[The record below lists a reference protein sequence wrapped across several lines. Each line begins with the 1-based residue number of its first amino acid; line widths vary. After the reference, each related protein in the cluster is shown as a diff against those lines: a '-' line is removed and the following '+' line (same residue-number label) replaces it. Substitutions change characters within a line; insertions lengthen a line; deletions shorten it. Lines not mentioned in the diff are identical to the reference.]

1 MCEMLI
7 FLQQNPSTTWSTLLW
22 NTKSWDAATIKHR
35 TDSMKSSVQSNLSV
49 SFHFLL
55 WRKRHI
61 KAHAKVCLYQ
71 PLKFWRKFGVS
82 VERKIE
88 INLCNLTFK
97 GLLSNG
103 LSLSYVIKLWRK
115 EKLKIVPS
123 RWSLYNSFPIYSW
136 YIFYISLLYLCRE

>member
-22 NTKSWDAATIKHR
+22 NTKSWDAATIKNR

-55 WRKRHI
+55 QRKRNI
-61 KAHAKVCLYQ
+61 TAHAKVWSVLT
-71 PLKFWRKFGVS
+71 LKVLKEIWCGSR
-82 VERKIE
+82 RKIE

-103 LSLSYVIKLWRK
+103 LSLSYVITLWRK
-115 EKLKIVPS
+115 EKLKILPS
-123 RWSLYNSFPIYSW
+123 GWSFYNFFPIYSW
-136 YIFYISLLYLCRE
+136 YIFYISLLYLCRG